1 MKKLIESFEFTSNNK
16 FMVRVYENRIEIES
30 SGAGN
35 LINKGVTGTSV
46 FFLKHLTSIEYKFQ
60 GKGTTGYIEF
70 LTQGFTHI
78 SSTMNKVKA
87 DNVILFN
94 HKETEKAQKLIDLI
108 NNMID

>member
-1 MKKLIESFEFTSNNK
+1 MKMLIESFEFTSNGRFIVN
-16 FMVRVYENRIEIES
+16 VYENRVEIES
-30 SGAGN
+30 RGTRN
-35 LINKGVTGTSV
+35 LINKGVTGTTV
-46 FFLKHLTSIEYKFQ
+46 FYLKQLTAIEYKFD
-60 GKGTTGYIEF
+60 GKGTTGYVEF